1 MTKEEV
7 RFQVALSCIQGVLE
21 AKHGIIGEIVPEIAV
36 KESLR
41 IADEFVKQWLGE
53 TTDLSDFERAIHR
66 GFLSAGVENVPVTI
80 IKETAQEC
88 LRIVTDFKKEDAEY
102 LKLIHQAISSAY
114 ADKILDTQTCNV
126 LRTWLNSKIA
136 YENPDR

>member
-21 AKHGIIGEIVPEIAV
+21 AKHGIIGEIVPEVAI

-41 IADEFVKQWLGE
+41 IADEFVKQWFGE
-53 TTDLSDFERAIHR
+53 TTDLSDFERAIYR
-66 GFLSAGVENVPVTI
+66 GLLSAGVENVPATI
-80 IKETAQEC
+80 VKETAQEC

-102 LKLIHQAISSAY
+102 LKLIHQAISCAY
-114 ADKILDTQTCNV
+114 ADKTLDAQTCSV
-126 LRTWLNSKIA
+126 LRTWLNGKILL
-136 YENPDR
+136 

>member
-21 AKHGIIGEIVPEIAV
+21 AKHGIIGEIIPEVAV

-41 IADEFVKQWLGE
+41 IADEFVKQWFSE
-53 TTDLSDFERAIHR
+53 TAGLSDFERAIHR
-66 GFLSAGVENVPVTI
+66 GLLSAGVENVPVTI

-88 LRIVTDFKKEDAEY
+88 LRIVKDFNKKDTEY
-102 LKLIHQAISSAY
+102 LKLIHQAISCAY
-114 ADKILDTQTCNV
+114 ADKAIDAQTCSV
-126 LRTWLNSKIA
+126 LRMWLNGKILL
-136 YENPDR
+136 